1 MSGSTA
7 TAQSV
12 PPPQA
17 DSGEDAFDMT
27 NAFDMNEDAAGAVE
41 DTLPEFEMSGLEGDF
56 NQLASDTLDE
66 IAPPEAAGDEAFSG
80 ENAIEF
86 ETGLGG
92 DADVRVGPALAED
105 AEDASVAMENDS
117 ENSLDFDLG
126 DFGAPEEGQT
136 EFATDDSFPEPEP
149 LAMEEDN
156 TLQFES
162 VDEDM
167 FSADSLAE
175 ELDQMDSFGQQGVS
189 ETVSHTDSAN
199 EQREEAV
206 IHQLPGH
213 GGEIEEV
220 FTGMDDGELGELG
233 DDVLSGSDMIG
244 TKLDLARA
252 YIDMDDADGAR
263 GILSEVIEEGSDD
276 QKQEAQELMQKI
288 G

>member
-1 MSGSTA
+1 
-7 TAQSV
+7 
-12 PPPQA
+12 
-17 DSGEDAFDMT
+17 
-27 NAFDMNEDAAGAVE
+27 
-41 DTLPEFEMSGLEGDF
+41 
-56 NQLASDTLDE
+56 
-66 IAPPEAAGDEAFSG
+66 
-80 ENAIEF
+80 
-86 ETGLGG
+86 
-92 DADVRVGPALAED
+92 
-105 AEDASVAMENDS
+105 
-117 ENSLDFDLG
+117 
-126 DFGAPEEGQT
+126 
-136 EFATDDSFPEPEP
+136 
-149 LAMEEDN
+149 
-156 TLQFES
+156 
-162 VDEDM
+162 M